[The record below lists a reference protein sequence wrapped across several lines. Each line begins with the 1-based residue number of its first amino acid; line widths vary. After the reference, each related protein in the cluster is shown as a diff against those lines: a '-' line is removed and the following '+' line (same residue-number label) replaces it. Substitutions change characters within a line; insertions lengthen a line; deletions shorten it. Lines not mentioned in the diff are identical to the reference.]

1 MLMNHVNGIFIQSF
15 EHYKNAHPELSENE
29 LKSFFHNFFEKI
41 IKDLNEKTEELL
53 REDNFPLE
61 PGKTAS
67 KEFVGEFSE
76 GPTKLE
82 FKTLTNEEKTRRLDL
97 QKKAIDAAVDW
108 QISLADHD
116 AYINEKCKN
125 SGVLR
130 NLSAFFGD
138 HFTPENKELSPRK
151 VLDRLMDK
159 NVSSEEKQQLM
170 SDYIDEAA
178 KVVGKRSMKISDEDL
193 IKNFSEIREE
203 ANIFTVDHVS
213 DIFEAI
219 TGVKLDPAI
228 ENKHKT
234 YVKQLGRNCT
244 EIDARMAT
252 LTDSLCTIYDEKD
265 AIKFSKVCSE
275 IVYKD
280 LEGITVESLSGEGKV
295 NIISFSELQSSRELY
310 DSRND
315 NDKYP
320 NFDYIKTIN
329 KLDQDTKYF
338 TKNGFIEENTIQDSL
353 KNNAKEFYAL
363 KSNGELVHVSPYDA
377 YVQMDN
383 NPITKVENS
392 KEKYG
397 AMLKKLNEGTGL
409 FIRSSKEY
417 KNMRN
422 ILGQL
427 AQGKGNELELIEDL
441 NKNIDIYTE
450 NFEKKTN
457 KSSTA
462 LKRMTCVNAIAE
474 DAKNISLSLAFE
486 KGMSELNLEATNEK
500 ETKHQIEIDELK
512 NINNVGIEA
521 TNEQELA
528 KENVIEKQEISEKR

>member
-1 MLMNHVNGIFIQSF
+1 MWMNHANLIFTQSY
-15 EHYKNAHPELSENE
+15 EYYKEKHPELDEKE
-29 LKSFFHNFFEKI
+29 LKSFFYSYFQKI
-41 IKDLNEKTEELL
+41 IKDSNEKTEELL
-53 REDNFPLE
+53 REENFPIE
-61 PGKTAS
+61 PGKTGT
-67 KEFVGEFSE
+67 KEIIGEFSD
-76 GPTKLE
+76 GPTKLQ
-82 FKTLTNEEKTRRLDL
+82 FKVLTNEEKTNRLEL
-97 QKKAIDAAVDW
+97 QKRAINAAVDW
-108 QISLADHD
+108 QFSLAKHD
-116 AYINEKCKN
+116 AYVTQKCKN

-130 NLSAFFGD
+130 NFSALFGD

-159 NVSSEEKQQLM
+159 NVSPEEKQQLM

-178 KVVGKRSMKISDEDL
+178 RVVSKRSMKISDEDL
-193 IKNFSEIREE
+193 IKNYPEIREE
-203 ANIFTVDHVS
+203 MNIFTIDKIS
-213 DIFEAI
+213 DLFKTA
-219 TGVKLDPAI
+219 TGLNLDPAI
-228 ENKHKT
+228 EKKHEI

-244 EIDARMAT
+244 EIDARIAT
-252 LTDSLCTIYDEKD
+252 LSDSLCTIYEEKN
-265 AIKFSKVCSE
+265 AIELSEVCSK

-280 LEGITVESLSGEGKV
+280 VEGITVKALNDKGQV
-295 NIISFSELQSSRELY
+295 NIMSFHELRSGRELY
-310 DSRND
+310 DDRND
-315 NDKYP
+315 GDRYP

-363 KSNGELVHVSPYDA
+363 KSNGELVHASPYGA
-377 YVQMDN
+377 HVQMDN

-427 AQGKGNELELIEDL
+427 AQGKGNELELVEDL
-441 NKNIDIYTE
+441 NKNIDKYTE
-450 NFEKKTN
+450 NFEKKTS

-462 LKRMTCVNAIAE
+462 LKRMACVNAIAE

-521 TNEQELA
+521 TNEQELT
-528 KENVIEKQEISEKR
+528 KENVIEKQEISEKK